1 MGIDAGGTFMIGG
14 DRRVHRMGFGAMQL
28 PGPAVWGEARDA
40 QNPGRV
46 LHRAR
51 ELGIDLIDTAEAY
64 GPEVNERQIRSAL
77 SPYPQDLLIATK
89 CGLLRTWPK
98 GTDYPD
104 MRPNG
109 APGELRKSTEGSLKR
124 LGVERID
131 LQQLHRVDPA
141 VPIEESV
148 GELARLRS
156 EGKIRHIGLSEVGVE
171 QIERARAV
179 VPIATVQNKYNV
191 ADRVYEAVLAHCE
204 AHAIGFMPW
213 FPMGGG
219 RVRSNA
225 VVTRIATRHR
235 ALPAQVAL
243 AWLLKRSRHVLL
255 IPGTASVAHL
265 EENVAAA
272 DLALSADDMAELE
285 SAAAE

>member
-14 DRRVHRMGFGAMQL
+14 DRPVHRMGFGAMQL
-28 PGPAVWGEARDA
+28 PGPAVWGEAKDP

-46 LHRAR
+46 LGRAR

-77 SPYPQDLLIATK
+77 SPFPQDLLIATK
-89 CGLLRTWPK
+89 CGLFRSWPK
-98 GTDYPD
+98 GADYPD

-109 APGELRKSTEGSLKR
+109 APAELRKSTEGSLKR

-141 VPIEESV
+141 VPIEDSV

-156 EGKIRHIGLSEVGVE
+156 EGKIRHIGLSEVGIE
-171 QIERARAV
+171 EIERARAV

-191 ADRVYEAVLAHCE
+191 ADRAYEPVLAHCE
-204 AHAIGFMPW
+204 KHGIGFMPW

-225 VVTRIATRHR
+225 VVTRIAARHG

-243 AWLLKRSRHVLL
+243 AWLLKRSKNVLL
-255 IPGTASVAHL
+255 IPGTASVSHL

-272 DLALSADDMAELE
+272 DLELSVEDMRDLE
-285 SAAAE
+285 SAE